1 MRPHVKTLALLI
13 ALLAPPAVWSYPLV
27 FAEDFYE
34 LYHRHLIQST
44 DDVMENIQWLERAL
58 KSDFRNPLYA
68 LARIETDTQ
77 WRRYRELFA
86 MHVNLEMVKLYR
98 TFGSLYQKQN
108 AFFYNY
114 PWKRQN
120 LESLDT
126 AEQIYRQGYYYWDQ
140 AVGHALE
147 AWSLRSQHLP
157 EIQAW
162 ETENYRIMT
171 EDLDYKRIL
180 DMDLRKID
188 RVRQDFL
195 AMTDETY

>member
-1 MRPHVKTLALLI
+1 MKRLAILALPLT
-13 ALLAPPAVWSYPLV
+13 LLAAAAADAYPLV

-34 LYHRHLIQST
+34 LYHRHLVQST
-44 DDVMENIQWLERAL
+44 DDVMENIGWLERAL

-68 LARIETDTQ
+68 LARIETESQ
-77 WRRYRELFA
+77 WARYQALFY

-98 TFGSLYQKQN
+98 TFGALFQKQN

-126 AEQIYRQGYYYWDQ
+126 AEQIYRQAYYYWDQ
-140 AVGHALE
+140 AVGYALE
-147 AWSLRSQHLP
+147 AWSLRAERLP

-162 ETENYRIMT
+162 MTENYRIMT
-171 EDLDYKRIL
+171 EDLNYKRIL
-180 DMDLRKID
+180 DSDMRKIQ
-188 RVRQDFL
+188 RVREQFL
-195 AMTDETY
+195 AMGPDTY